1 MPLDP
6 VKVAL
11 LGQFC
16 HEYVIAKLK
25 NNISLDTFERMV
37 RKNCF
42 KVLDDKDDY
51 NLLKIISKDAS
62 LIRGY
67 TMGNLH
73 KKIKFLAD
81 LHMAQK
87 LYQCQDCLELMV
99 TDELHENAYTLDEHG
114 IYKNK
119 NGFVRIVRCA
129 GK

>member
-1 MPLDP
+1 M
-6 VKVAL
+6 
-11 LGQFC
+11 
-16 HEYVIAKLK
+16 
-25 NNISLDTFERMV
+25 
-37 RKNCF
+37 
-42 KVLDDKDDY
+42 KDDD
-51 NLLKIISKDAS
+51 NILDMTSKQGLLVDD
-62 LIRGY
+62 Y

-73 KKIKFLAD
+73 KKIKCLAK
-81 LHMAQK
+81 LSMVHT